1 MLAQF
6 CTFTLDSDEEV
17 RVNASQVRCIKA
29 VKAVTHAGP
38 PAEIWSRVEF
48 DQNHYVI
55 VKATPSEVERGLTT
69 EDE

>member
-1 MLAQF
+1 MLTQF

-29 VKAVTHAGP
+29 VAHAGP

-48 DQNHYVI
+48 DQDHYVI
-55 VKATPSEVERGLTT
+55 VKARPSDVERGLTT